1 MPLVRQRTVVGKPK
15 AKKRQPRVP
24 YYKNRAFRKKRV
36 KQNAI
41 FKETK
46 TRTDEQTQARFSHG
60 ADYYNQVPTDYYLW
74 PTTGLAGGKVFPL
87 KMYSIDTQVQGV
99 DDDCMNGQSIYAK
112 YLKMKIMLQ
121 FPESINVP
129 QDQPDVFIV
138 HGFIKTSP
146 NLNGVNTV
154 QGITNPDQWGTQQE
168 IVTGKHQADP
178 EVHL

>member
-1 MPLVRQRTVVGKPK
+1 
-15 AKKRQPRVP
+15 
-24 YYKNRAFRKKRV
+24 
-36 KQNAI
+36 
-41 FKETK
+41 
-46 TRTDEQTQARFSHG
+46 
-60 ADYYNQVPTDYYLW
+60 
-74 PTTGLAGGKVFPL
+74 
-87 KMYSIDTQVQGV
+87 MYSIDTQVQGV

-154 QGITNPDQWGTQQE
+154 QGITNPDQWGTQL